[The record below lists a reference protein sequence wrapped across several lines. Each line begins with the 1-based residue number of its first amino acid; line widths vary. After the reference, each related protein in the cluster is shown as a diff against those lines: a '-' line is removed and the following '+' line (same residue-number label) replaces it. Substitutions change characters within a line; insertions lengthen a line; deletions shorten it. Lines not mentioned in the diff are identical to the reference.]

1 MFTGL
6 TPEICAR
13 AWDTLEP
20 SIRYAHEKDIF
31 NGYIGAIVLLNPA
44 DPAGEPLFKAHLG
57 DDPRDFYEWATAKA
71 RLALRTGVDTT
82 RLRTD
87 MAHLYQPGDIKWP
100 GGINRDGLTVAFSG
114 VQGEYDEMICEW
126 FVAAVR
132 AMCRVEFFGPEGEQ
146 TQPTPFLGREA

>member
-13 AWDTLEP
+13 AWDTLQP
-20 SIRYAHEKDIF
+20 SIRHAYEQGILR
-31 NGYIGAIVLLNPA
+31 GYTGTIVLLNPA
-44 DPAGEPLFKAHLG
+44 DLAGEPLFRASLDAEPG
-57 DDPRDFYEWATAKA
+57 EWSEFALAKA
-71 RLALRTGVDTT
+71 RLVLRTGVDTT

-87 MAHLYQPGDIKWP
+87 MSHLYQPGDVKWP
-100 GGINRDGLTVAFSG
+100 GGILRDGLYVAFSG
-114 VQGEYDEMICEW
+114 VQGEYDEMIGEW